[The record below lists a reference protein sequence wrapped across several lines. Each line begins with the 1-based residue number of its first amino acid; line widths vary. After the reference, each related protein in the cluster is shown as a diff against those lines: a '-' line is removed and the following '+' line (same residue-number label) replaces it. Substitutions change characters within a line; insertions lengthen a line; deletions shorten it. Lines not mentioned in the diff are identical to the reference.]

1 MHSRGVVMKEI
12 KKSELLSYPEFS
24 ESIYWSQKNT
34 LYKICKL
41 LPIEHERIEFLK
53 FIYKLNI
60 PGLIKPLDLLS
71 NEKIYG
77 YEMPYVDGT
86 TVDKVLVDSTSDIN
100 VIQIIKEMFNI
111 LGKIHE
117 HFIYGD
123 IRCSNIMI
131 SNNLPLFIDWDS
143 GKPLNSNYWVVSY
156 YNLFIKRRYGANKLE
171 DIAKLYICA
180 LSLLY
185 QIDIEL
191 FVMRYGPYA
200 LRVFLT
206 ESNVNSEIINALNIL
221 IRVYEEEKDSTNY
234 DFIEMFSNV
243 SVPSNKEKEL
253 IRARLNPFIR
263 K

>member
-1 MHSRGVVMKEI
+1 MKEI

-77 YEMPYVDGT
+77 YETPYVDGT
-86 TVDKVLVDSTSDIN
+86 TIDKVLAGSTSDID
-100 VIQIIKEMFNI
+100 IRHIIEEMFNI
-111 LGKIHE
+111 LSKIHE

-156 YNLFIKRRYGANKLE
+156 YNLFIKRRYEANKLE

-206 ESNVNSEIINALNIL
+206 DANVNSEIVNALNIL
-221 IRVYEEEKDSTNY
+221 IKTYEERKDSTSY
-234 DFIEMFSNV
+234 DFNGMFSNINL
-243 SVPSNKEKEL
+243 PSSKEKEL

>member
-1 MHSRGVVMKEI
+1 MKEI
-12 KKSELLSYPEFS
+12 KKGELLGYPEFS
-24 ESIYWSQKNT
+24 ESIYWSQENT
-34 LYKICKL
+34 LYKLCKL
-41 LPIEHERIEFLK
+41 LPNERERIEFLK
-53 FIYKLNI
+53 FIYQLNI
-60 PGLIKPLDLLS
+60 KGMIKPLDLLS
-71 NEKIYG
+71 DGKIYG

-86 TVDKVLVDSTSDIN
+86 TIDKVLVDSTIDID
-100 VIQIIKEMFNI
+100 VIQIIEEMFNI

-156 YNLFIKRRYGANKLE
+156 YNLFIKRRYEANKLE

-180 LSLLY
+180 LSLFY
-185 QIDIEL
+185 QADLEL
-191 FVMRYGPYA
+191 FVIRYGPYA
-200 LRVFLT
+200 LRDFLI

-221 IRVYEEEKDSTNY
+221 IKAYEERNDSINY
-234 DFIEMFSNV
+234 NFNGMFSNV

-253 IRARLNPFIR
+253 IRSRIYPYIR

>member
-1 MHSRGVVMKEI
+1 MKEI
-12 KKSELLSYPEFS
+12 KKGELLGYPEFS
-24 ESIYWSQKNT
+24 ESIYWSQENT

-53 FIYKLNI
+53 FIYKLDI

-86 TVDKVLVDSTSDIN
+86 TIDKVLAGSTSDID
-100 VIQIIKEMFNI
+100 IIHIIEEMFNI

-156 YNLFIKRRYGANKLE
+156 YNLFIKRRYEANKLE

-200 LRVFLT
+200 LRDFLI
-206 ESNVNSEIINALNIL
+206 ESNASSEIINALNIL
-221 IRVYEEEKDSTNY
+221 IKAYEGKNNSTNY
-234 DFIEMFSNV
+234 NFNGMFSNINL
-243 SVPSNKEKEL
+243 PSSKEKEL
-253 IRARLNPFIR
+253 IRARINPFIR

>member
-1 MHSRGVVMKEI
+1 MKEI
-12 KKSELLSYPEFS
+12 KKGELLGYPEFS
-24 ESIYWSQKNT
+24 ESIYWSQENT

-41 LPIEHERIEFLK
+41 LPVEHERIEFLK
-53 FIYKLNI
+53 FIYKLDI

-77 YEMPYVDGT
+77 YEMPYVNGT
-86 TVDKVLVDSTSDIN
+86 TVDKVLAESTSDID
-100 VIQIIKEMFNI
+100 IRHIIEEMFNI
-111 LGKIHE
+111 LSKIHE

-206 ESNVNSEIINALNIL
+206 DANVNSEIVNALNIL
-221 IRVYEEEKDSTNY
+221 IKTYEERKDSTSY
-234 DFIEMFSNV
+234 DFNGMFSNINL
-243 SVPSNKEKEL
+243 PSSKEKEL

>member
-1 MHSRGVVMKEI
+1 MKEI

-24 ESIYWSQKNT
+24 ESIYWSQENT

-206 ESNVNSEIINALNIL
+206 DANVNSEIINALNIL
-221 IRVYEEEKDSTNY
+221 IKVYEVGKDSTNY

-243 SVPSNKEKEL
+243 NIPSNKEKEL

>member
-1 MHSRGVVMKEI
+1 MKEI
-12 KKSELLSYPEFS
+12 KKGELLGYPEFS
-24 ESIYWSQKNT
+24 ESIYWSQENT
-34 LYKICKL
+34 LYKLCKL
-41 LPIEHERIEFLK
+41 LPVERERIEFLK
-53 FIYKLNI
+53 FIYKLDI
-60 PGLIKPLDLLS
+60 PGLIKPLDLLCDG
-71 NEKIYG
+71 KIYG

-86 TVDKVLVDSTSDIN
+86 TIDKVLVDPTSDIN

-156 YNLFIKRRYGANKLE
+156 YNLFIKRQYEANKLE

-180 LSLLY
+180 LSLFY
-185 QIDIEL
+185 QADLEL
-191 FVMRYGPYA
+191 FVIRYGPYA
-200 LRVFLT
+200 LREFLI
-206 ESNVNSEIINALNIL
+206 ESNSSIEIINALNIL
-221 IRVYEEEKDSTNY
+221 IKAYEGKNNSTNY
-234 DFIEMFSNV
+234 NFNGMFSNINL
-243 SVPSNKEKEL
+243 PSSKEKEL

>member
-1 MHSRGVVMKEI
+1 MKEI
-12 KKSELLSYPEFS
+12 KKGELLSYPEFS
-24 ESIYWSQKNT
+24 ESIYWSQENT
-34 LYKICKL
+34 LYKLCKL
-41 LPIEHERIEFLK
+41 LPFERERIEFLK
-53 FIYKLNI
+53 FIYKLDI
-60 PGLIKPLDLLS
+60 PGLIKPLDLLCDG
-71 NEKIYG
+71 KIYG

-86 TVDKVLVDSTSDIN
+86 TVDKVLVDPTTDIN

-156 YNLFIKRRYGANKLE
+156 YNLFIKRQYGANKLE

-200 LRVFLT
+200 LRDFLT
-206 ESNVNSEIINALNIL
+206 EFNVNSEIVNALNIL
-221 IRVYEEEKDSTNY
+221 IKVYEEKKDSTNY

-253 IRARLNPFIR
+253 IRSRIYPYIR

>member
-1 MHSRGVVMKEI
+1 MKEI

-24 ESIYWSQKNT
+24 ESIYWSQENT

-41 LPIEHERIEFLK
+41 LPVEHERIEFLK
-53 FIYKLNI
+53 FIYKLDI

-86 TVDKVLVDSTSDIN
+86 TVDKVLVASTTDIN

-156 YNLFIKRRYGANKLE
+156 YNLFIKRRYEANKLE

-180 LSLLY
+180 LSLFY
-185 QIDIEL
+185 QADLEL
-191 FVMRYGPYA
+191 FVIRYGPYA
-200 LRVFLT
+200 LREFLI
-206 ESNVNSEIINALNIL
+206 ESNSSIEIINALNIL
-221 IRVYEEEKDSTNY
+221 IKAYEGKNNSTNY
-234 DFIEMFSNV
+234 NFNGMFSNV

-253 IRARLNPFIR
+253 IRSRIYPYIR

>member
-1 MHSRGVVMKEI
+1 MKEI
-12 KKSELLSYPEFS
+12 KKGELLSYPEFS
-24 ESIYWSQKNT
+24 ESIYWSQENT

-41 LPIEHERIEFLK
+41 LPIERERIEFLK
-53 FIYKLNI
+53 FIYKLDI

-71 NEKIYG
+71 DGKIYG

-86 TVDKVLVDSTSDIN
+86 SVDKVLVDSTTDID
-100 VIQIIKEMFNI
+100 VLQIIKEMFNI
-111 LGKIHE
+111 LSKIHE

-123 IRCSNIMI
+123 IRCSNII
-131 SNNLPLFIDWDS
+131 LSNNMPIFIDWDS

-156 YNLFIKRRYGANKLE
+156 YNLFIKRQYGANKLE

-200 LRVFLT
+200 LRDFLT
-206 ESNVNSEIINALNIL
+206 ESNANSEIINALNIL
-221 IRVYEEEKDSTNY
+221 IKAYEGKNNSTSY
-234 DFIEMFSNV
+234 DFNGMFSNINL
-243 SVPSNKEKEL
+243 PSSKEKEL

>member
-1 MHSRGVVMKEI
+1 MKEI
-12 KKSELLSYPEFS
+12 KKSELLGYPEFS
-24 ESIYWSQKNT
+24 ESIYWSQENT

-53 FIYKLNI
+53 FIYKLDI

-77 YEMPYVDGT
+77 YEMPYVNGT
-86 TVDKVLVDSTSDIN
+86 TIDKVLVTSTTDID
-100 VIQIIKEMFNI
+100 VIQIIEEMFNI

-156 YNLFIKRRYGANKLE
+156 YNLFIKRRYEANKLE

-180 LSLLY
+180 LSLFY
-185 QIDIEL
+185 QADLEL
-191 FVMRYGPYA
+191 FVIRYGPYA
-200 LRVFLT
+200 LRNFLN
-206 ESNVNSEIINALNIL
+206 ESNASSEIINALNIL
-221 IRVYEEEKDSTNY
+221 IKTYEERKDSTSY
-234 DFIEMFSNV
+234 DFNGMFSNINL
-243 SVPSNKEKEL
+243 PSSKEKKL

>member
-1 MHSRGVVMKEI
+1 MKEI

-24 ESIYWSQKNT
+24 ESIYWSQENT
-34 LYKICKL
+34 LYKLCKL
-41 LPIEHERIEFLK
+41 LPIERERIEFLK
-53 FIYKLNI
+53 FIYKLDI

-71 NEKIYG
+71 DGKIYG

-86 TVDKVLVDSTSDIN
+86 TVDKVLVDSTTDID
-100 VIQIIKEMFNI
+100 VLQIIKEMFNI
-111 LGKIHE
+111 LSKIHE

-123 IRCSNIMI
+123 IRCSNII
-131 SNNLPLFIDWDS
+131 LSNNMPIFIDWDS

-200 LRVFLT
+200 LRDFLT

-221 IRVYEEEKDSTNY
+221 IKAYEERNDSINY
-234 DFIEMFSNV
+234 NFNGMFSNV

-253 IRARLNPFIR
+253 IRSRIYPYIR

>member
-1 MHSRGVVMKEI
+1 MKEI
-12 KKSELLSYPEFS
+12 KKGELLSYPEFS
-24 ESIYWSQKNT
+24 ESIYWSQENT

-41 LPIEHERIEFLK
+41 LPIERERIEFLK
-53 FIYKLNI
+53 FIYKLDI

-71 NEKIYG
+71 DGKIYG

-86 TVDKVLVDSTSDIN
+86 SVDKVLVDSTTDID
-100 VIQIIKEMFNI
+100 VLQIIKEMFNI
-111 LGKIHE
+111 LSKIHE

-123 IRCSNIMI
+123 IRCSNII
-131 SNNLPLFIDWDS
+131 LSNNMPIFIDWDS

-206 ESNVNSEIINALNIL
+206 DANVNSEIINALNIL
-221 IRVYEEEKDSTNY
+221 IKVYEVGKDSTNY

-243 SVPSNKEKEL
+243 NIPSNKEKEL

>member
-1 MHSRGVVMKEI
+1 MKEI
-12 KKSELLSYPEFS
+12 KKSELLGYPEFS
-24 ESIYWSQKNT
+24 ESIYWSQENT
-34 LYKICKL
+34 LYKLCKL
-41 LPIEHERIEFLK
+41 LPVERERIEFLK
-53 FIYKLNI
+53 FVCQLNI
-60 PGLIKPLDLLS
+60 KGLIKPLNLLS
-71 NEKIYG
+71 DGKIYG

-86 TVDKVLVDSTSDIN
+86 TIDKVLVDSISDIN

-206 ESNVNSEIINALNIL
+206 DANVNSEIINALNIL
-221 IRVYEEEKDSTNY
+221 IKVYEVGKDSTNY

-243 SVPSNKEKEL
+243 NIPSNKEKEL

>member
-1 MHSRGVVMKEI
+1 MKEI
-12 KKSELLSYPEFS
+12 KKGELLGYPEFS
-24 ESIYWSQKNT
+24 ESIYWSQENT
-34 LYKICKL
+34 LYKLCKL
-41 LPIEHERIEFLK
+41 LPVERERIEFLK
-53 FIYKLNI
+53 FVCQLNI
-60 PGLIKPLDLLS
+60 KGLIKPLNLLS
-71 NEKIYG
+71 DGKIYG
-77 YEMPYVDGT
+77 YEMPYVNGT
-86 TVDKVLVDSTSDIN
+86 TIDKVLAGSTSDIDI
-100 VIQIIKEMFNI
+100 IQIIEEMFNI

-156 YNLFIKRRYGANKLE
+156 YNLFIKRRYEANKLE

-200 LRVFLT
+200 LRDFLT
-206 ESNVNSEIINALNIL
+206 ESNVNSEIVNALNIL
-221 IRVYEEEKDSTNY
+221 IRVYEEKKDSTNY

-243 SVPSNKEKEL
+243 NVPSNKEKEL
-253 IRARLNPFIR
+253 IRSRIYPYIR

>member
-1 MHSRGVVMKEI
+1 MKEI

-86 TVDKVLVDSTSDIN
+86 TIDKVLAGSTSDID
-100 VIQIIKEMFNI
+100 IRHIIEEMFNI
-111 LGKIHE
+111 LSKIHE

-156 YNLFIKRRYGANKLE
+156 YNLFIKRRYEANKLE

-206 ESNVNSEIINALNIL
+206 DANVNSEIVNALNIL
-221 IRVYEEEKDSTNY
+221 IKTYEERKDSTSY
-234 DFIEMFSNV
+234 DFNGMFSNINL
-243 SVPSNKEKEL
+243 PSSKEKEL

>member
-1 MHSRGVVMKEI
+1 MKEI

-24 ESIYWSQKNT
+24 ESIYWSQENT
-34 LYKICKL
+34 LYKLCKL
-41 LPIEHERIEFLK
+41 LPVEHERIEFLK
-53 FIYKLNI
+53 FIYQLNI
-60 PGLIKPLDLLS
+60 KGLIKPLDLLCDG
-71 NEKIYG
+71 KIYG

-86 TVDKVLVDSTSDIN
+86 TIDKVLVDPTSDIN

-123 IRCSNIMI
+123 IRCSNII
-131 SNNLPLFIDWDS
+131 LSNNMPIFIDWDS

-156 YNLFIKRRYGANKLE
+156 YNLFIKRRYEANKLE

-200 LRVFLT
+200 LRDFLT
-206 ESNVNSEIINALNIL
+206 DANVNSEIINALNIL
-221 IRVYEEEKDSTNY
+221 IKTYEERKDSTNY
-234 DFIEMFSNV
+234 DFNEMFSIINL
-243 SVPSNKEKEL
+243 PSSKEKEL
-253 IRARLNPFIR
+253 IRSRIYPYIR

>member
-1 MHSRGVVMKEI
+1 MKEI
-12 KKSELLSYPEFS
+12 KKGELLSYPEFS
-24 ESIYWSQKNT
+24 ESIYWSQENT

-41 LPIEHERIEFLK
+41 LPIERERIEFLK
-53 FIYKLNI
+53 FIYQLNI
-60 PGLIKPLDLLS
+60 KGMIKPLDLLS
-71 NEKIYG
+71 DGKIYG

-86 TVDKVLVDSTSDIN
+86 TIDKVLAGSTSDID
-100 VIQIIKEMFNI
+100 IIHIIEEMFNI

-156 YNLFIKRRYGANKLE
+156 YNLFIKRRYETNKLE

-180 LSLLY
+180 LSLFY
-185 QIDIEL
+185 QADLEL
-191 FVMRYGPYA
+191 FVIRYGPYA
-200 LRVFLT
+200 LREFLI
-206 ESNVNSEIINALNIL
+206 ESNSSIEIINALNIL
-221 IRVYEEEKDSTNY
+221 IKAYEGKNNSTNY
-234 DFIEMFSNV
+234 NFNGMFSNINL
-243 SVPSNKEKEL
+243 PSSKEKEL

>member
-1 MHSRGVVMKEI
+1 MKEI

-24 ESIYWSQKNT
+24 ESIYWSQENT

-41 LPIEHERIEFLK
+41 LPVEHERIEFLK
-53 FIYKLNI
+53 FIYKLDI

-77 YEMPYVDGT
+77 YEMPYVNGT
-86 TVDKVLVDSTSDIN
+86 TVDKVLAESTSDID
-100 VIQIIKEMFNI
+100 IRHIIEEMFNI
-111 LGKIHE
+111 LSKIHE

-156 YNLFIKRRYGANKLE
+156 YNLFIKRRYEANKLE

-180 LSLLY
+180 LSLFY
-185 QIDIEL
+185 QADLEL

-200 LRVFLT
+200 LREFLI
-206 ESNVNSEIINALNIL
+206 ESNANSEIINALNIL
-221 IRVYEEEKDSTNY
+221 IKAYEERNDSTSY
-234 DFIEMFSNV
+234 DFNGMFSNINL
-243 SVPSNKEKEL
+243 PSSKEKEL

>member
-1 MHSRGVVMKEI
+1 MKEI

-24 ESIYWSQKNT
+24 ESIYWSQENT

-53 FIYKLNI
+53 FVCQLNI
-60 PGLIKPLDLLS
+60 KGLIKPLDLLS

-86 TVDKVLVDSTSDIN
+86 TIDKVLVDPTTDIN

-123 IRCSNIMI
+123 IRCSNII
-131 SNNLPLFIDWDS
+131 LSNNMPIFIDWDS

-156 YNLFIKRRYGANKLE
+156 YNLFIKRQYGANKLE

-200 LRVFLT
+200 LRDFLT
-206 ESNVNSEIINALNIL
+206 ESNVNSEIVNALNIL
-221 IRVYEEEKDSTNY
+221 IRVYEEKKDSTNY

-243 SVPSNKEKEL
+243 NVPSNKEKEL
-253 IRARLNPFIR
+253 IRSRIYPYIR

>member
-1 MHSRGVVMKEI
+1 MKEI
-12 KKSELLSYPEFS
+12 KKGELLGYPEFS
-24 ESIYWSQKNT
+24 ESIYWSQENT

-41 LPIEHERIEFLK
+41 LPVEHERIEFLK
-53 FIYKLNI
+53 FIYKLDI

-77 YEMPYVDGT
+77 YEMPYVNGT
-86 TVDKVLVDSTSDIN
+86 TVDKVLAESTSDID
-100 VIQIIKEMFNI
+100 IRHIIEEMFNI
-111 LGKIHE
+111 LSKIHE

-156 YNLFIKRRYGANKLE
+156 YNLFIKRRYEANKLE

-180 LSLLY
+180 LSLFY
-185 QIDIEL
+185 QADLEL

-200 LRVFLT
+200 LREFLI
-206 ESNVNSEIINALNIL
+206 ESNANSEIINALNIL
-221 IRVYEEEKDSTNY
+221 IKAYEERNDSTSY
-234 DFIEMFSNV
+234 DFNGMFSNINL
-243 SVPSNKEKEL
+243 PSSKEKEL

>member
-1 MHSRGVVMKEI
+1 MKEI

-24 ESIYWSQKNT
+24 ESIYWSQENT
-34 LYKICKL
+34 LYKLCKL
-41 LPIEHERIEFLK
+41 LPVERERIEFLK
-53 FIYKLNI
+53 FVCQLNI
-60 PGLIKPLDLLS
+60 KGLIKPLNLLS
-71 NEKIYG
+71 DGKIYG

-86 TVDKVLVDSTSDIN
+86 TIDKVLAGSTSDID
-100 VIQIIKEMFNI
+100 IIHIIEEMFNI

-156 YNLFIKRRYGANKLE
+156 YNLFIKRRYEANKLE

-180 LSLLY
+180 LSLFY
-185 QIDIEL
+185 QADLEL
-191 FVMRYGPYA
+191 FVIRYGPYA
-200 LRVFLT
+200 LRDFLI
-206 ESNVNSEIINALNIL
+206 ESNANSEIINALNIL
-221 IRVYEEEKDSTNY
+221 IKAYEGKNNSTNY
-234 DFIEMFSNV
+234 NFNGMFSNINL
-243 SVPSNKEKEL
+243 PSSKEKEL

>member
-1 MHSRGVVMKEI
+1 MKEI
-12 KKSELLSYPEFS
+12 KKGELLGYPEFS
-24 ESIYWSQKNT
+24 ESIYWSQENT
-34 LYKICKL
+34 LYKLCKL
-41 LPIEHERIEFLK
+41 LPVERERIEFLK
-53 FIYKLNI
+53 FIYQLNI
-60 PGLIKPLDLLS
+60 KGMIKPLDLLS
-71 NEKIYG
+71 DGKIYG

-86 TVDKVLVDSTSDIN
+86 TIDKVLVDPTTDIN

-123 IRCSNIMI
+123 IRCSNII
-131 SNNLPLFIDWDS
+131 LSNNMPIFIDWDS

-156 YNLFIKRRYGANKLE
+156 YNLFIKRQYGANKLE

-200 LRVFLT
+200 LRDFLT
-206 ESNVNSEIINALNIL
+206 DANINSEIVNALNIL
-221 IRVYEEEKDSTNY
+221 IRVYEEKKDSTNY

-253 IRARLNPFIR
+253 IRSRIYPYIR

>member
-1 MHSRGVVMKEI
+1 MKEI

-24 ESIYWSQKNT
+24 ESIYWSQENT

-53 FIYKLNI
+53 FIYKLDI

-86 TVDKVLVDSTSDIN
+86 TIDKVLIDSAIDIN

-156 YNLFIKRRYGANKLE
+156 YNLFIKRRYEANKLE

-180 LSLLY
+180 LSLFY
-185 QIDIEL
+185 QAELEL
-191 FVMRYGPYA
+191 FVIRYGPYA
-200 LRVFLT
+200 LREFLI
-206 ESNVNSEIINALNIL
+206 ESNSSIEIINALNIL
-221 IRVYEEEKDSTNY
+221 IKAYEGKNNSTNY
-234 DFIEMFSNV
+234 NFNGMFSNINL
-243 SVPSNKEKEL
+243 PSSKEKEL